1 MEVIEKQQAAATE
14 IIKIAGEAGL
24 IVILWTAEDVAEK
37 VEAELAKRGISQT
50 KEQII
55 DIACDVM
62 DENENGIEE
71 ESISLGSDILV
82 DAIGEYLDEHLS

>member
-14 IIKIAGEAGL
+14 IIKIAAEAGL

-37 VEAELAKRGISQT
+37 VEAELAKRGIAQT